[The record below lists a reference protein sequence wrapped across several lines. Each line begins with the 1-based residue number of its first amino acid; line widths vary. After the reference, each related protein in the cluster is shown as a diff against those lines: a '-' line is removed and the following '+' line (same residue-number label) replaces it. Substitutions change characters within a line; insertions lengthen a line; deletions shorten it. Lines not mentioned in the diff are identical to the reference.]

1 MTASSEP
8 QDQPATHDPGSS
20 IGRAVAWVGWQPV
33 VVTLVA
39 LAILVWLGRDMTFYH
54 DDYALLLLRDLSPSG
69 LLAPHNEHL
78 IATLVLLYRT
88 LVATVGTVSYWP
100 YLGVTFALHVVVAA
114 IVYVVVRRE
123 TTAAWALGAMAVMLL
138 LGSGGDDILWAF
150 QSGVV
155 GATAA
160 GMAAVVVA
168 PRRPALAAV
177 LLTIGLATSGAALA
191 FLVGTALHL
200 VLTRPRALV
209 WLALPVGLYLAW
221 YLTFGATRMVA
232 LRSPSFEGVPEYV
245 LVGLVAS
252 AAGAVGSVVPA
263 VGSIALLA
271 LAFGIGWC
279 ARPPADGPRAAR
291 LERRVLRHR
300 RPRPRPARCGAGCR
314 VSLRL
319 HRGTRAA
326 DRRGDPARPDPPSV
340 AGRHR
345 CGGPHDRAGRQRGPA
360 RRQPRPAGL
369 QDRMRALDDAGRPR
383 ECREPLL
390 VDDTSCRRVL
400 STCA

>member
-1 MTASSEP
+1 M
-8 QDQPATHDPGSS
+8 
-20 IGRAVAWVGWQPV
+20 
-33 VVTLVA
+33 A

-54 DDYALLLLRDLSPSG
+54 DEYALLLLRDLSLPG
-69 LLAPHNEHL
+69 LFAPHNEHL

-88 LVATVGTVSYWP
+88 LIATVGTVSYWP

-150 QSGVV
+150 QSGIV

-221 YLTFGATRMVA
+221 YVTFGATRMVA
-232 LRSPSFEGVPEYV
+232 LRSPSFDGVPEYV
-245 LVGLVAS
+245 LAGLVAS
-252 AAGAVGSVVPA
+252 AAGAVGSVVAGRRIDRAP
-263 VGSIALLA
+263 GSCLRHRLVP
-271 LAFGIGWC
+271 
-279 ARPPADGPRAAR
+279 RPPADGPRAAR

-300 RPRPRPARCGAGCR
+300 RPRPRPARCGAGR
-314 VSLRL
+314 GVSLRL

-326 DRRGDPARPDPPSV
+326 RSP
-340 AGRHR
+340 GRSCSPGSAVH
-345 CGGPHDRAGRQRGPA
+345 GG
-360 RRQPRPAGL
+360 
-369 QDRMRALDDAGRPR
+369 
-383 ECREPLL
+383 
-390 VDDTSCRRVL
+390 TSSASR
-400 STCA
+400 S